1 MAPSDTSGQ
10 LAASQRRRPAACD
23 MLETIER
30 RWTLHILLCLNRRAH
45 RFSDLKEAIPRIS
58 PKVLTERMRAL
69 EGAGLVERQY
79 LPPPSASHVYLLTD
93 SAVRLKPILDALA
106 IWQAGERELPA
117 CAPAA
122 SDRAAAKPDPR
133 QSPTKPR
140 FGESKEEF

>member
-1 MAPSDTSGQ
+1 MAPSGTSPQ
-10 LAASQRRRPAACD
+10 VTASRQRRTAACD
-23 MLETIER
+23 VLETIEG
-30 RWTLHILLCLNRRAH
+30 RWTLHILLCLNRGAH
-45 RFSDLKEAIPRIS
+45 RFSDLKMAIPRITS
-58 PKVLTERMRAL
+58 KVLTERMRAL
-69 EGAGLVERQY
+69 ESAGLIERQY